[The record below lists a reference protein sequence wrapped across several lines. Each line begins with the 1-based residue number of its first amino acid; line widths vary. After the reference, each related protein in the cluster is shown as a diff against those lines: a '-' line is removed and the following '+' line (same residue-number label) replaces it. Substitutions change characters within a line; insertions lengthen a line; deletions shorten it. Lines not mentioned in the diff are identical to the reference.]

1 MTNNDFDT
9 PLKPLFHKQREELN
23 HFASEHYVGKKWENY
38 TFRTKC
44 ITISYLYTIIQFF
57 NLISVSFLFFS
68 DGIRQFVVVTGI
80 DKIGVPIEDMK
91 HAYKYGFVRKHCE
104 KVSEVFDVDLYHIL
118 PVSNYC
124 GEATSNNAKNA
135 MSLFNFWRVFNSG
148 KCFIERHWNKKETPA
163 GSRKVI
169 YQRK

>member
-1 MTNNDFDT
+1 MNIIW
-9 PLKPLFHKQREELN
+9 E
-23 HFASEHYVGKKWENY
+23 KKWENY

-44 ITISYLYTIIQFF
+44 ITISYLYTIIKFF
-57 NLISVSFLFFS
+57 NLITVSFLVFS

-91 HAYKYGFVRKHCE
+91 HAYKYRFVRKHCE

-124 GEATSNNAKNA
+124 GEATSNDAKNA